1 MVFKYISRCHVTACR
16 VVFKYD
22 GKLIQHA
29 GSGEEYS
36 EFLDQC
42 GGEDKLFEV
51 YCHPP
56 RYSLLLFV
64 SLQMM
69 RECMPMPVL
78 KLVMK

>member
-1 MVFKYISRCHVTACR
+1 MVFKYISRCHVTARR
-16 VVFKYD
+16 VVFKYE
-22 GKLIQHA
+22 GKLVQHA
-29 GSGEEYS
+29 GSGVEYS
-36 EFLDQC
+36 EFLEEC

-69 RECMPMPVL
+69 RECMAMPVL